1 MSAAGSDASGS
12 SSVGAALLGA
22 FMPNTPRNDALRKN
36 DVDGARVGRVDA
48 GEFGL
53 LLEPFATE
61 AIALGDETRRALI
74 ASVEMRGGEAV
85 DRRPR
90 LELRVND
97 GEFEALTVG
106 KRVIGCRIGVWIGVW
121 IGVDLG
127 INVEVD
133 PQRRVKSD
141 TKSNFGTR
149 RQSLAVCK
157 MPNANANAIRIEI
170 HCPLHSW
177 LDASQLTTRAVTTQT
192 FVPSPIKSEFVNP
205 RL

>member
-90 LELRVND
+90 LELRDND

-106 KRVIGCRIGVWIGVW
+106 KQGDWISDW
-121 IGVDLG
+121 SVDWS
-127 INVEVD
+127 VD
-133 PQRRVKSD
+133 WS
-141 TKSNFGTR
+141 
-149 RQSLAVCK
+149 
-157 MPNANANAIRIEI
+157 
-170 HCPLHSW
+170 
-177 LDASQLTTRAVTTQT
+177 
-192 FVPSPIKSEFVNP
+192 
-205 RL
+205 